1 MSMAPGKMIKEMWKS
16 LPEGAS
22 AFLLKAVA
30 LFTGWKVL
38 YMLILL
44 PIGEPDGWLV
54 RQLGNATAATLNTVY
69 GADRYEVRHI
79 ILPNRGGSS
88 AGATC
93 AQVYREGKRADI
105 GIYAPCNGMELM
117 VLAVGFILC
126 FEGHWRRKTGYI
138 LAAVIGIFLINVIR
152 ISLLVVIKSDHP
164 AWFEFAHKYLFN
176 MAGYATVFLVWMQYV
191 RGMRLPVPSHPSMPA
206 AA

>member
-1 MSMAPGKMIKEMWKS
+1 MKMTPGKLFKQMWKS

-22 AFLLKAVA
+22 TFLSKAVA
-30 LFTGWKVL
+30 LFLGWKAL
-38 YMLILL
+38 YIFILL
-44 PIGEPDGWLV
+44 PSGEPDGWLV

-69 GADRYEVRHI
+69 GADRYVVRHI
-79 ILPNRGGSS
+79 CLPNRGGSA
-88 AGATC
+88 AGSTC

-117 VLAVGFILC
+117 VLAAGFILC
-126 FEGHWRRKTGYI
+126 FDGNWRRKTGYI
-138 LAAVIGIFLINVIR
+138 LAAIIGIFLINVVR

-176 MAGYATVFLVWMQYV
+176 MAGYGTVFLAWMQYV
-191 RGMRLPVPSHPSMPA
+191 RGLQPPVPRHPSMSVA
-206 AA
+206 A